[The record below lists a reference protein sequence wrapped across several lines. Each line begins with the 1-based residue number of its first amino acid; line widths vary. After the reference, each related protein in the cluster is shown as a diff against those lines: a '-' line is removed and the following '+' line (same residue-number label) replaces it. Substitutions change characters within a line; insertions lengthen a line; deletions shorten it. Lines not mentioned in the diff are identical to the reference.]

1 MRTDSAL
8 ENALQ
13 IANQRQPD
21 SASRF
26 ELCVLYLE
34 PFAGSLTSLSIDFL
48 ATSLDHYLSSSLA
61 LLLTGSPNG
70 SLSGSLLSINC
81 LFHYLAH
88 CFLRLSLAHSS
99 CGREL
104 PVGWAS
110 IAERVRLTAA
120 LLRVRDCHESACLR
134 IAEAVSSAKQ
144 APESTNERA
153 VS

>member
-61 LLLTGSPNG
+61 LLLTCYPNG
-70 SLSGSLLSINC
+70 SLSGSLLSISC

-88 CFLRLSLAHSS
+88 CSLTGAFIMWQGVA
-99 CGREL
+99 CGVCIDR
-104 PVGWAS
+104 G
-110 IAERVRLTAA
+110 
-120 LLRVRDCHESACLR
+120 ESASDCSVAAR
-134 IAEAVSSAKQ
+134 
-144 APESTNERA
+144 ERLP
-153 VS
+153 